1 MRGRQLTLYPEVN
14 VLTPEPDVV
23 HHLAAVHAGVIPLQ
37 GTGEAEGAVCH
48 SHTVRHGGIH
58 PGGGGEKHVAL

>member
-37 GTGEAEGAVCH
+37 GTGEIGRA
-48 SHTVRHGGIH
+48 
-58 PGGGGEKHVAL
+58 HV